1 MPPVKTQVINVP
13 VSTFLLCVSRHRSQ
27 IPPRK
32 KEREAGSCKLQLG
45 LIGWLRY
52 RRLGWEYTKYL
63 YVEEVVLSRGCSEM
77 GVSGTWCLVVG
88 SSGV

>member
-1 MPPVKTQVINVP
+1 MYP
-13 VSTFLLCVSRHRSQ
+13 VSTFQLPLSQLCSQ

-63 YVEEVVLSRGCSEM
+63 YVKEVVLSRGCSEM
-77 GVSGTWCLVVG
+77 GVSSSWCLVVG